1 MSNTKPKLPIS
12 SFRKIKDEQVSNKN
26 LSKSAIIETD
36 SDNFG
41 EDDEIHNKTHAYNV
55 RNKDERKLHLTEE
68 EEIFSNIEYTKTV
81 VKALKE
87 ALEEN
92 EKVSLLD

>member
-12 SFRKIKDEQVSNKN
+12 SFRKIKDEHVSNKN

-41 EDDEIHNKTHAYNV
+41 EDYEIHNKTHAC
-55 RNKDERKLHLTEE
+55 NKKNRDDKKINLTEE

-92 EKVSLLD
+92 EKVSI